1 MAFLI
6 LDIETLPRPSIDE
19 AVEEAISKKVT
30 SHIERTGD
38 EPKNSDSLIR
48 STSPFFGQVL
58 CIGMRWLQDDGSAK
72 DKVICGENE
81 DSTLQEFF
89 DIINHSSSKN
99 VRFIHYNGLGFD
111 IPFLIVRA
119 AHHGIEINNWNF
131 KDLRRFSYKSHID
144 LMMFLC
150 NWNNYNAISLDITCR
165 SFGIPSPKEG
175 EVSGETVAQA
185 YEEGNVSAVEEY
197 VIRDVDATHKLF
209 EKLKGYI
216 I

>member
-19 AVEEAISKKVT
+19 AVEKAISKKVK

-38 EPKNSDSLIR
+38 EPKNADSLIR

-72 DKVICGENE
+72 DNIICDENE
-81 DSTLQEFF
+81 SSTLQKF
-89 DIINHSSSKN
+89 
-99 VRFIHYNGLGFD
+99 
-111 IPFLIVRA
+111 
-119 AHHGIEINNWNF
+119 
-131 KDLRRFSYKSHID
+131 
-144 LMMFLC
+144 
-150 NWNNYNAISLDITCR
+150 
-165 SFGIPSPKEG
+165 
-175 EVSGETVAQA
+175 
-185 YEEGNVSAVEEY
+185 
-197 VIRDVDATHKLF
+197 F